1 MLRCGISSSVEVL
14 ENFHEVHSWIPSK
27 AQIRPPQEVIQK
39 KLDRII
45 ELGAEWNSMTDYLLA
60 NIFHKPSTRSSHSN
74 RLEVLDRDIE
84 GLVIFAPN
92 EFPYQVSGC
101 HWILWFGTFEI
112 DKQQIT
118 NELTIRLQE
127 HLGHDNFDF
136 VWYEN
141 PKMTIPGRSILFPFF
156 SPVTHYQKFIT
167 FKSFGKILIT
177 LSLGHCSASLA
188 SNIHKGLDRIHS
200 IVSLAFLTQS
210 ILLFIL
216 LMKRSHEARGLRV
229 M

>member
-1 MLRCGISSSVEVL
+1 VEKRIRRVPFLVYIQNTANRRVSRSCGFSAAHGAMLRCGISSSIEVL

-141 PKMTIPGRSILFPFF
+141 PKMTIPGRSILFFL
-156 SPVTHYQKFIT
+156 
-167 FKSFGKILIT
+167 SFPL
-177 LSLGHCSASLA
+177 
-188 SNIHKGLDRIHS
+188 
-200 IVSLAFLTQS
+200 
-210 ILLFIL
+210 
-216 LMKRSHEARGLRV
+216 
-229 M
+229 